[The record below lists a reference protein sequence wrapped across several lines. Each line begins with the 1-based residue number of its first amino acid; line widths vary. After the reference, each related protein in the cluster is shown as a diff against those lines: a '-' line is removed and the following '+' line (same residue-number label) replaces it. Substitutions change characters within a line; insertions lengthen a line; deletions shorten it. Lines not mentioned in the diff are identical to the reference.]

1 MAKIML
7 VEDDKSLRE
16 IYSIRLVAEGYNI
29 VSAGD
34 GEEALGLAV
43 QEKPDLIIS
52 DVMMPKISGFDMLD
66 ILRSTPET
74 KDIKVI
80 MMTALSSDEQRQR
93 SEALGA
99 AKHLVKSQCGIED
112 VINAV
117 HEVLGDAPNTAA
129 QANIATL
136 NATATTAGKAAAEIT
151 PLNQPIPDMTNIKTE
166 ATTVVAPQDSSIPAP
181 DSTRAMTSDQ
191 EMQPSVAS
199 APSEAPAPAMEPTPN
214 SAAPVAPSTPAQ
226 SVAPEAPA
234 QPVAPEAPATPTA
247 PATPAQPAT
256 PSAPTAPAQP
266 APATPEAP
274 ATPTAPVQNPAG
286 ENPVNFNQ
294 ASVAKPVA
302 VSATQSAP
310 VQPVAGANIPVQGTA
325 LTPQQV
331 LTMMGNG
338 MGSMPQARPVVVI
351 PQAPAASGT
360 PAIPVASAPQAIPQ
374 VPKAGGTLP
383 MPGAVPRVTTP
394 QAVMPQ
400 GVAPQTA
407 IPAMTPQQLALLRAQ
422 QQAQMQAQMQAA
434 QTAQMSQA
442 TQAPRPAQPRTTGGE
457 RVLQPIHDPTQDQ
470 MRAAMAKRFAD
481 LLGEEGPAKPGTVTT
496 KSASDTATKHDAT
509 INVPTTAQIN
519 ELIPSAPQN
528 AQAAPAQ
535 PLVAQPTQTQAAS
548 QAQPSA
554 TQVTTQAN
562 PAPTQPSVPTQP
574 VNQPTTPAQTTT
586 PIQTALELA
595 AQGQAQMQAKI
606 QIDPNAKISDMAS
619 IPAPDEGIIEPIR
632 PAFVNELEEQLA
644 KDLSENSDQDSMS
657 ARMME
662 ELADDETTKTA
673 LELASKMPKPE
684 DDEIDESQVEMPE
697 SVAKAEFSSPNISSP
712 NVSN

>member
-199 APSEAPAPAMEPTPN
+199 APSEAPAPAMEPTPI

-226 SVAPEAPA
+226 PVTPEAPA
-234 QPVAPEAPATPTA
+234 QPVAPEAPAAPVA
-247 PATPAQPAT
+247 PATPAQPTT
-256 PSAPTAPAQP
+256 PSAPTAPTQP
-266 APATPEAP
+266 APVAPEAP
-274 ATPTAPVQNPAG
+274 AAPTAPVQNPAG

-310 VQPVAGANIPVQGTA
+310 VQPVAGANIPVQGAA

-351 PQAPAASGT
+351 PQAPAASET
-360 PAIPVASAPQAIPQ
+360 PAVPIASAPQTIPQ

-383 MPGAVPRVTTP
+383 MPGAVPRAVTP
-394 QAVMPQ
+394 QAVTPQ

-407 IPAMTPQQLALLRAQ
+407 MPAMTPQQLALLRAQ
-422 QQAQMQAQMQAA
+422 QQAQMQTQMQ
-434 QTAQMSQA
+434 TARTTQMSQA
-442 TQAPRPAQPRTTGGE
+442 AQAPRPAQPRTTGGE

-481 LLGEEGPAKPGTVTT
+481 LLGEEDPAKPGAVTT
-496 KSASDTATKHDAT
+496 KSASDAATKHDTT
-509 INVPTTAQIN
+509 IDVPTTAQIN
-519 ELIPSAPQN
+519 ELIPPVPQN

-535 PLVAQPTQTQAAS
+535 P
-548 QAQPSA
+548 
-554 TQVTTQAN
+554 
-562 PAPTQPSVPTQP
+562 SVPTQP
-574 VNQPTTPAQTTT
+574 AEQPAMLAQTTA
-586 PIQTALELA
+586 PIQTAQELA
-595 AQGQAQMQAKI
+595 AQGRAQMQAKI

-657 ARMME
+657 ARMMK

>member
-117 HEVLGDAPNTAA
+117 HEVLGDAPNAAA

-199 APSEAPAPAMEPTPN
+199 APSEAPAPAMEPTPI

-226 SVAPEAPA
+226 PVAPEAPA
-234 QPVAPEAPATPTA
+234 QPVAPEAPSAPVA
-247 PATPAQPAT
+247 PATPAQPTT

-266 APATPEAP
+266 APVAPEAP
-274 ATPTAPVQNPAG
+274 AAPTAPVQSPAG

-302 VSATQSAP
+302 VSATQPAP
-310 VQPVAGANIPVQGTA
+310 VQPAAGANIPAQSAA

-351 PQAPAASGT
+351 PQAPAASET
-360 PAIPVASAPQAIPQ
+360 PAVPVASAPQTIPQ

-383 MPGAVPRVTTP
+383 MPGAVPRAVTP
-394 QAVMPQ
+394 QAVTPQ
-400 GVAPQTA
+400 GAVPQTA

-422 QQAQMQAQMQAA
+422 QQAQMQTQMQ
-434 QTAQMSQA
+434 TARTTQMSQA
-442 TQAPRPAQPRTTGGE
+442 AQAPRPAQPRTTGGE

-481 LLGEEGPAKPGTVTT
+481 LLGEEDPAKPGAVTT
-496 KSASDTATKHDAT
+496 KSASDAATKHDTT
-509 INVPTTAQIN
+509 IDVPTTAQIN
-519 ELIPSAPQN
+519 ELIPPVPQN

-535 PLVAQPTQTQAAS
+535 P
-548 QAQPSA
+548 
-554 TQVTTQAN
+554 
-562 PAPTQPSVPTQP
+562 SVPTQP
-574 VNQPTTPAQTTT
+574 AEQPAMLAQTTT
-586 PIQTALELA
+586 PIQTAQELA

-657 ARMME
+657 ARMMK

-712 NVSN
+712 NVNN

>member
-199 APSEAPAPAMEPTPN
+199 APSEAPAPAMEPTPI

-226 SVAPEAPA
+226 PVAPEAPA
-234 QPVAPEAPATPTA
+234 QPVAPEAPAA
-247 PATPAQPAT
+247 PVAPVTPAQPAT

-266 APATPEAP
+266 APVTPEAP
-274 ATPTAPVQNPAG
+274 AAPTAPVQNPAG

-310 VQPVAGANIPVQGTA
+310 VQPAAGANTPVQGAA

-351 PQAPAASGT
+351 PQAPSASET
-360 PAIPVASAPQAIPQ
+360 PAVPVASAPQTIPQ

-383 MPGAVPRVTTP
+383 MPGAVPRAVTP
-394 QAVMPQ
+394 QVVTPQ

-434 QTAQMSQA
+434 QTTQMSQA
-442 TQAPRPAQPRTTGGE
+442 AQAPRPAQPRTAGGE

-481 LLGEEGPAKPGTVTT
+481 LLGEEDPAEPGTVTT
-496 KSASDTATKHDAT
+496 KSASDAATKHDTT

-519 ELIPSAPQN
+519 ELIPSVPQN
-528 AQAAPAQ
+528 AQA
-535 PLVAQPTQTQAAS
+535 
-548 QAQPSA
+548 
-554 TQVTTQAN
+554 
-562 PAPTQPSVPTQP
+562 APTQPSVPTQP
-574 VNQPTTPAQTTT
+574 AEQPAMLARTTT
-586 PIQTALELA
+586 PIQTAQELA
-595 AQGQAQMQAKI
+595 AQGRAQMQAKI

-657 ARMME
+657 ARMMK

-684 DDEIDESQVEMPE
+684 DGEIDKSQVEMPE

>member
-199 APSEAPAPAMEPTPN
+199 APSEAPAPAMEPTPI

-226 SVAPEAPA
+226 PVAPEAPA
-234 QPVAPEAPATPTA
+234 QPVAPEAPAASVA
-247 PATPAQPAT
+247 PATPVQPAI

-266 APATPEAP
+266 APVAPEAP
-274 ATPTAPVQNPAG
+274 AAPTAPVQNPAG

-351 PQAPAASGT
+351 PQAPAASET
-360 PAIPVASAPQAIPQ
+360 PAVPVASAPQTISQ

-383 MPGAVPRVTTP
+383 MPGAVPRAVTP
-394 QAVMPQ
+394 QAVTPQ
-400 GVAPQTA
+400 GVAPQAA

-434 QTAQMSQA
+434 QTTQMPQA
-442 TQAPRPAQPRTTGGE
+442 TQAPRPAQPRTAGGE

-481 LLGEEGPAKPGTVTT
+481 LLGEEDPAKPGAVTT
-496 KSASDTATKHDAT
+496 KSASDAATKHDTT
-509 INVPTTAQIN
+509 IDVPTTAQIN
-519 ELIPSAPQN
+519 ELIPPVPQN
-528 AQAAPAQ
+528 
-535 PLVAQPTQTQAAS
+535 TQA
-548 QAQPSA
+548 
-554 TQVTTQAN
+554 
-562 PAPTQPSVPTQP
+562 APTQPSVPTQP
-574 VNQPTTPAQTTT
+574 TEQPAMLAQTTA
-586 PIQTALELA
+586 PIQTAQELA
-595 AQGQAQMQAKI
+595 AQGRAQMQAKI

-644 KDLSENSDQDSMS
+644 KDLSENGDQDSMS
-657 ARMME
+657 ARMMK

>member
-199 APSEAPAPAMEPTPN
+199 APSEAPAPAMEPTPI

-226 SVAPEAPA
+226 PVTPEAPA
-234 QPVAPEAPATPTA
+234 QPVAPEAPAAPVA

-266 APATPEAP
+266 APVAPEAP
-274 ATPTAPVQNPAG
+274 AAPTAPVQNPAG

-302 VSATQSAP
+302 VPATQSAP
-310 VQPVAGANIPVQGTA
+310 VQPVAGANTPVQGAA

-351 PQAPAASGT
+351 PQAPAAPGT
-360 PAIPVASAPQAIPQ
+360 PAVPVASAPQTIPQ

-383 MPGAVPRVTTP
+383 MPGAVPRAVTP
-394 QAVMPQ
+394 QAVTPQ

-407 IPAMTPQQLALLRAQ
+407 MPAMTPQQLALLRAQ
-422 QQAQMQAQMQAA
+422 QQAQMQAQMRAA
-434 QTAQMSQA
+434 QTTQMPQA
-442 TQAPRPAQPRTTGGE
+442 TQAPRPAQPRTAGGE

-481 LLGEEGPAKPGTVTT
+481 LLDEEAPAKPGTVTT
-496 KSASDTATKHDAT
+496 KSASDAATKHDAT

-519 ELIPSAPQN
+519 ELIPPVPQN
-528 AQAAPAQ
+528 
-535 PLVAQPTQTQAAS
+535 TQA
-548 QAQPSA
+548 
-554 TQVTTQAN
+554 
-562 PAPTQPSVPTQP
+562 APTQPSVPTQP
-574 VNQPTTPAQTTT
+574 AEQPAMLAQTTA
-586 PIQTALELA
+586 PIQTAQELA
-595 AQGQAQMQAKI
+595 AQGRAQMQAKI

-657 ARMME
+657 ARMMK

>member
-199 APSEAPAPAMEPTPN
+199 APSEAPAPAMEPTPI

-226 SVAPEAPA
+226 PVAPEAPA
-234 QPVAPEAPATPTA
+234 QPVAPEAPAVPVA

-266 APATPEAP
+266 APVAPEAP
-274 ATPTAPVQNPAG
+274 AAPTAPVQNPAG

-310 VQPVAGANIPVQGTA
+310 VQPAAGANTPVQGAA

-351 PQAPAASGT
+351 PQAPAASET
-360 PAIPVASAPQAIPQ
+360 PAVPVASAPQTIPQ

-383 MPGAVPRVTTP
+383 MPGAVPRVVTP
-394 QAVMPQ
+394 QAVTPQ
-400 GVAPQTA
+400 GVAPQAA

-422 QQAQMQAQMQAA
+422 QQAQMQAQMQTA
-434 QTAQMSQA
+434 QTTQMSQA
-442 TQAPRPAQPRTTGGE
+442 TQAPRPAQPRTAGGE

-481 LLGEEGPAKPGTVTT
+481 LLGEEDPAKPGTVTT
-496 KSASDTATKHDAT
+496 KSASDAATKHDAT

-519 ELIPSAPQN
+519 ELVPPVPQN
-528 AQAAPAQ
+528 AQAAP
-535 PLVAQPTQTQAAS
+535 T
-548 QAQPSA
+548 QPSI
-554 TQVTTQAN
+554 
-562 PAPTQPSVPTQP
+562 PTQPAGQP
-574 VNQPTTPAQTTT
+574 AMLAQTTT
-586 PIQTALELA
+586 PIQTAQELA
-595 AQGQAQMQAKI
+595 AQGRAQMQAKI

-657 ARMME
+657 ARMMK

>member
-199 APSEAPAPAMEPTPN
+199 APSEAPAPAMEPTPI

-226 SVAPEAPA
+226 PVAPEAPA
-234 QPVAPEAPATPTA
+234 QPVAPEAPAAPVA
-247 PATPAQPAT
+247 PAMPAQPAT
-256 PSAPTAPAQP
+256 PSAPTTPAQP
-266 APATPEAP
+266 APVAPEAP
-274 ATPTAPVQNPAG
+274 AAPTAPVQNPAG

-310 VQPVAGANIPVQGTA
+310 VQPVAGANTPVQGAA

-351 PQAPAASGT
+351 QQAPAASET
-360 PAIPVASAPQAIPQ
+360 PAAPVASAPQTIPQ

-383 MPGAVPRVTTP
+383 MPGAVPRAVTP
-394 QAVMPQ
+394 QAVTPQ
-400 GVAPQTA
+400 GVVPQTA

-434 QTAQMSQA
+434 QTTQMSQA
-442 TQAPRPAQPRTTGGE
+442 AQAPRPAQPRTAGGE

-481 LLGEEGPAKPGTVTT
+481 LLGEEDPAKPGAVTT
-496 KSASDTATKHDAT
+496 KSASDAATKHDTT
-509 INVPTTAQIN
+509 IDVPTTAQIN
-519 ELIPSAPQN
+519 ELIPPVPQN
-528 AQAAPAQ
+528 
-535 PLVAQPTQTQAAS
+535 TQA
-548 QAQPSA
+548 
-554 TQVTTQAN
+554 
-562 PAPTQPSVPTQP
+562 APTQPSVPTQP
-574 VNQPTTPAQTTT
+574 AEQPAMLAQTTT
-586 PIQTALELA
+586 PIQTAQELA
-595 AQGQAQMQAKI
+595 AQGRAQMQAKI

-657 ARMME
+657 ARMMK

>member
-166 ATTVVAPQDSSIPAP
+166 ATTVVAPQDSSIPVP
-181 DSTRAMTSDQ
+181 DSTRVMTSDQ
-191 EMQPSVAS
+191 EMQPSIAS
-199 APSEAPAPAMEPTPN
+199 APSEAPAPAMEPTPI

-226 SVAPEAPA
+226 PVTPEAPA
-234 QPVAPEAPATPTA
+234 QPVAPEAPAAPVA
-247 PATPAQPAT
+247 PATPAQPTT

-266 APATPEAP
+266 APVAPEAP
-274 ATPTAPVQNPAG
+274 AAPTAPVQNPAG

-310 VQPVAGANIPVQGTA
+310 VQPVAGANTPVQGAA

-351 PQAPAASGT
+351 PQAPAASET
-360 PAIPVASAPQAIPQ
+360 PAVPVASALQAIPQ

-383 MPGAVPRVTTP
+383 MPRAVPRVTTP

-400 GVAPQTA
+400 GVVPQTA

-422 QQAQMQAQMQAA
+422 QQAQMQAQMQTA
-434 QTAQMSQA
+434 QTTQMSQA
-442 TQAPRPAQPRTTGGE
+442 TQAPRPAQPRTAGGE

-481 LLGEEGPAKPGTVTT
+481 LLGEEDPAKPGTVTT

-519 ELIPSAPQN
+519 ELIPSVPQN
-528 AQAAPAQ
+528 AQA
-535 PLVAQPTQTQAAS
+535 
-548 QAQPSA
+548 
-554 TQVTTQAN
+554 
-562 PAPTQPSVPTQP
+562 APTQPSVPTQP
-574 VNQPTTPAQTTT
+574 AEQPAMLAQTKA
-586 PIQTALELA
+586 PIQTAQELA

-673 LELASKMPKPE
+673 LELASKTPKPE

>member
-199 APSEAPAPAMEPTPN
+199 APSEAPAPAMEPTPI

-226 SVAPEAPA
+226 PVTPEAPA
-234 QPVAPEAPATPTA
+234 QPVAPEAPAAPIA

-266 APATPEAP
+266 APVAPEAP
-274 ATPTAPVQNPAG
+274 AAPTAPVQNPAG

-310 VQPVAGANIPVQGTA
+310 VQPVAGANTPVQGAA

-351 PQAPAASGT
+351 PQAPAASET
-360 PAIPVASAPQAIPQ
+360 PAVPVASAPQTIPQ

-383 MPGAVPRVTTP
+383 MPGAVPRAVTP
-394 QAVMPQ
+394 QAVTPQ

-422 QQAQMQAQMQAA
+422 QQARMQAQMQAA
-434 QTAQMSQA
+434 QTTQMSQV
-442 TQAPRPAQPRTTGGE
+442 TQAPRPAQPRTAGGE

-481 LLGEEGPAKPGTVTT
+481 LLGEEDPAKPGAVTT
-496 KSASDTATKHDAT
+496 KSASDAATKHDTT
-509 INVPTTAQIN
+509 IDVPTTAQIN
-519 ELIPSAPQN
+519 ELIPPVPQN
-528 AQAAPAQ
+528 
-535 PLVAQPTQTQAAS
+535 TQA
-548 QAQPSA
+548 
-554 TQVTTQAN
+554 
-562 PAPTQPSVPTQP
+562 APTQPSVPTQP
-574 VNQPTTPAQTTT
+574 AEQPAMLAQTTT
-586 PIQTALELA
+586 PIHTPQELA
-595 AQGQAQMQAKI
+595 AQGRAQMQAKI

-657 ARMME
+657 ARMMK

-684 DDEIDESQVEMPE
+684 DDEIDESQVKMPE

>member
-199 APSEAPAPAMEPTPN
+199 APSEAPAPAMEPTPI

-226 SVAPEAPA
+226 PVAPEAPA
-234 QPVAPEAPATPTA
+234 QPVAPEAPAAPVA

-256 PSAPTAPAQP
+256 PSTPTAPAQP
-266 APATPEAP
+266 APVAPEAP
-274 ATPTAPVQNPAG
+274 AAPTAPVQNPAG

-310 VQPVAGANIPVQGTA
+310 VQPAAGANTPVQGAA

-351 PQAPAASGT
+351 PQAPAASET
-360 PAIPVASAPQAIPQ
+360 PAVPVASAPQTIPQ

-383 MPGAVPRVTTP
+383 MPGAVPRAVTP
-394 QAVMPQ
+394 QAVTPQ
-400 GVAPQTA
+400 GAVPQTA

-422 QQAQMQAQMQAA
+422 QQAQMQTQMQ
-434 QTAQMSQA
+434 TARTTQMSQA
-442 TQAPRPAQPRTTGGE
+442 AQAPRPAQPRTTGGE

-481 LLGEEGPAKPGTVTT
+481 LLGEEDPAKPGAVTT
-496 KSASDTATKHDAT
+496 KSASDAATKHDTT
-509 INVPTTAQIN
+509 IDVPTTAQIN
-519 ELIPSAPQN
+519 ELIPPVPQN

-535 PLVAQPTQTQAAS
+535 PS
-548 QAQPSA
+548 
-554 TQVTTQAN
+554 
-562 PAPTQPSVPTQP
+562 APTQPAEQP
-574 VNQPTTPAQTTT
+574 AMLARATT
-586 PIQTALELA
+586 PIQTAQELA

-657 ARMME
+657 ARMMK

>member
-199 APSEAPAPAMEPTPN
+199 APSEAPAPAMEPTPI

-226 SVAPEAPA
+226 PVAPEAPA
-234 QPVAPEAPATPTA
+234 QPVAPEAPAAPVA
-247 PATPAQPAT
+247 PATPAQPTT

-266 APATPEAP
+266 APVAPEAP
-274 ATPTAPVQNPAG
+274 AAPTAPVQNPAG

-310 VQPVAGANIPVQGTA
+310 VQPAAGANTPVQGAA

-351 PQAPAASGT
+351 PQAPAASET
-360 PAIPVASAPQAIPQ
+360 PAVPVASAPQTIPQ

-383 MPGAVPRVTTP
+383 MPGAVPRAVTP
-394 QAVMPQ
+394 QAVTPQ
-400 GVAPQTA
+400 GAVPQTA

-422 QQAQMQAQMQAA
+422 QQAQMQTQMQ
-434 QTAQMSQA
+434 TARTTQMSQA
-442 TQAPRPAQPRTTGGE
+442 AQAPRPAQPRTTGGE

-481 LLGEEGPAKPGTVTT
+481 LLGEEDPAKPGAVTT
-496 KSASDTATKHDAT
+496 KSASDAATKHDAT

-535 PLVAQPTQTQAAS
+535 PS
-548 QAQPSA
+548 
-554 TQVTTQAN
+554 
-562 PAPTQPSVPTQP
+562 APTQPAEQP
-574 VNQPTTPAQTTT
+574 AMLARATT
-586 PIQTALELA
+586 PIQTAQELA

-657 ARMME
+657 ARMMK

-712 NVSN
+712 NVNN

>member
-191 EMQPSVAS
+191 EMQPSIAS
-199 APSEAPAPAMEPTPN
+199 APSEAPAPAMEPTPI

-226 SVAPEAPA
+226 PVAPEAPA
-234 QPVAPEAPATPTA
+234 QPVAPEAPTTPVA
-247 PATPAQPAT
+247 PTTPAQPAT
-256 PSAPTAPAQP
+256 SSAPTAPAQP
-266 APATPEAP
+266 VPVTPEAP

-310 VQPVAGANIPVQGTA
+310 VQPVAGANIPAQGAA

-331 LTMMGNG
+331 LTMMRNG
-338 MGSMPQARPVVVI
+338 MGSMPQARPAVVI
-351 PQAPAASGT
+351 PQALAASGT
-360 PAIPVASAPQAIPQ
+360 PAIPVASAPQTIPQ

-383 MPGAVPRVTTP
+383 MPGAVPRVATP

-400 GVAPQTA
+400 GVAPQAA

-434 QTAQMSQA
+434 QTAQMPLA
-442 TQAPRPAQPRTTGGE
+442 TQVPRPAQPRTTGGE

-528 AQAAPAQ
+528 AQAAPA
-535 PLVAQPTQTQAAS
+535 
-548 QAQPSA
+548 
-554 TQVTTQAN
+554 
-562 PAPTQPSVPTQP
+562 PTQPSVPTQP

-586 PIQTALELA
+586 PIQTAQELA

-684 DDEIDESQVEMPE
+684 DDGIDESQVEMPE

>member
-199 APSEAPAPAMEPTPN
+199 APSEAPAAAMEPAPI
-214 SAAPVAPSTPAQ
+214 SLAPVAPST
-226 SVAPEAPA
+226 PA
-234 QPVAPEAPATPTA
+234 QPVAPEAPAQPIAPEA
-247 PATPAQPAT
+247 PATPVAPSTPAQPAT

-266 APATPEAP
+266 VPVAPEAP
-274 ATPTAPVQNPAG
+274 AAPTAPVQNPAG

-310 VQPVAGANIPVQGTA
+310 VQPVAGANTPVQGAA

-351 PQAPAASGT
+351 PQAPAAPGT
-360 PAIPVASAPQAIPQ
+360 PAVPVASAPQTIPQ

-383 MPGAVPRVTTP
+383 MPGAVPRAVTP
-394 QAVMPQ
+394 QAVTPQ

-422 QQAQMQAQMQAA
+422 QQAQMQAQMQAT
-434 QTAQMSQA
+434 QTTQMSQT
-442 TQAPRPAQPRTTGGE
+442 TQAPRPAQPRTAGGE

-481 LLGEEGPAKPGTVTT
+481 LLGEEDPAKPGTVTT
-496 KSASDTATKHDAT
+496 KSASDAATKHDAT

-519 ELIPSAPQN
+519 ELIPPVPQN
-528 AQAAPAQ
+528 
-535 PLVAQPTQTQAAS
+535 TQA
-548 QAQPSA
+548 
-554 TQVTTQAN
+554 
-562 PAPTQPSVPTQP
+562 APTQPSVPTQP
-574 VNQPTTPAQTTT
+574 AEQPAMLAQTTT
-586 PIQTALELA
+586 PIQTAQELA

-657 ARMME
+657 ARMMK

-684 DDEIDESQVEMPE
+684 DDKIDESQVEMPE

>member
-199 APSEAPAPAMEPTPN
+199 APSEAPAPAMEPTPI

-226 SVAPEAPA
+226 PVAPEAPA
-234 QPVAPEAPATPTA
+234 QPVAPEAPAAPVA
-247 PATPAQPAT
+247 PATPAQPTT

-266 APATPEAP
+266 APVAPEAP
-274 ATPTAPVQNPAG
+274 AAPTAPVQSPAG

-302 VSATQSAP
+302 VSATQPAP
-310 VQPVAGANIPVQGTA
+310 VQPAAGANIPAQSAA

-351 PQAPAASGT
+351 PQAPAASET
-360 PAIPVASAPQAIPQ
+360 PAVPVASAPQTIPQ

-383 MPGAVPRVTTP
+383 MPGAVPRAVTP
-394 QAVMPQ
+394 QAVTPQ
-400 GVAPQTA
+400 GAVPQTA

-422 QQAQMQAQMQAA
+422 QQAQMQTQMQ
-434 QTAQMSQA
+434 TARTTQMSQA
-442 TQAPRPAQPRTTGGE
+442 AQAPRPAQPRTTGGE

-481 LLGEEGPAKPGTVTT
+481 LLGEEDPAKPGAVTT
-496 KSASDTATKHDAT
+496 KSASDAATKHDAT

-535 PLVAQPTQTQAAS
+535 PS
-548 QAQPSA
+548 
-554 TQVTTQAN
+554 
-562 PAPTQPSVPTQP
+562 APTQPAEQP
-574 VNQPTTPAQTTT
+574 AMLARATT
-586 PIQTALELA
+586 PIQTAQELA

-657 ARMME
+657 ARMMK

-712 NVSN
+712 NVNN

>member
-191 EMQPSVAS
+191 EIQPSVAS
-199 APSEAPAPAMEPTPN
+199 APSEAPAPAMEPTPI

-226 SVAPEAPA
+226 PVIPEAPA
-234 QPVAPEAPATPTA
+234 QPVAPEAPAAPVA

-266 APATPEAP
+266 APVAPEAP
-274 ATPTAPVQNPAG
+274 AAPTAPVQNPAG

-310 VQPVAGANIPVQGTA
+310 VQPVAGANTPVQGAA

-351 PQAPAASGT
+351 PQAPAAPGT
-360 PAIPVASAPQAIPQ
+360 PAVPVASAPQTIPQ

-383 MPGAVPRVTTP
+383 MPGAVPRAVTP
-394 QAVMPQ
+394 QAVTPQ

-422 QQAQMQAQMQAA
+422 QQAQMQAQMQTA
-434 QTAQMSQA
+434 QTTQMSQA
-442 TQAPRPAQPRTTGGE
+442 TQAPRPAQPHTAGGE

-481 LLGEEGPAKPGTVTT
+481 LLGEEDPAKPGAVTT
-496 KSASDTATKHDAT
+496 KSASDAATKHDTT
-509 INVPTTAQIN
+509 IDVPTTAQIN
-519 ELIPSAPQN
+519 ELIPPVPQN
-528 AQAAPAQ
+528 
-535 PLVAQPTQTQAAS
+535 TQA
-548 QAQPSA
+548 
-554 TQVTTQAN
+554 
-562 PAPTQPSVPTQP
+562 APTQPSVPTQP
-574 VNQPTTPAQTTT
+574 AEQPAMLAQTTT
-586 PIQTALELA
+586 PIQTAQELA
-595 AQGQAQMQAKI
+595 AQGRAQMQAKI

-644 KDLSENSDQDSMS
+644 KDLSENSEQDSMS
-657 ARMME
+657 ARMMK

>member
-199 APSEAPAPAMEPTPN
+199 APSEAPAPAMEPTPI

-226 SVAPEAPA
+226 PVAPEAPA
-234 QPVAPEAPATPTA
+234 QPIAPEAPAAPVA

-266 APATPEAP
+266 APVAPEAP
-274 ATPTAPVQNPAG
+274 AAPTAPVQNPAG

-310 VQPVAGANIPVQGTA
+310 VQPVAGANTPVQGAA

-351 PQAPAASGT
+351 PQAPAASET
-360 PAIPVASAPQAIPQ
+360 PAVPVASAPQTISQ

-383 MPGAVPRVTTP
+383 MPGAVPRAVTP
-394 QAVMPQ
+394 QAVTPQ
-400 GVAPQTA
+400 DVVPQTA

-434 QTAQMSQA
+434 QTTQTSQT
-442 TQAPRPAQPRTTGGE
+442 TQAPRPAQPRTAGGE

-481 LLGEEGPAKPGTVTT
+481 LLGEEDPAKPGTVTT
-496 KSASDTATKHDAT
+496 KSASDAATKHDAT

-519 ELIPSAPQN
+519 ELIPPVPQN
-528 AQAAPAQ
+528 
-535 PLVAQPTQTQAAS
+535 TQA
-548 QAQPSA
+548 
-554 TQVTTQAN
+554 
-562 PAPTQPSVPTQP
+562 APTQPSAPTQP
-574 VNQPTTPAQTTT
+574 AEQPAMLAQTTT
-586 PIQTALELA
+586 PIQTAQELA
-595 AQGQAQMQAKI
+595 AQGRAQMQAKI

-657 ARMME
+657 ARMMK

>member
-199 APSEAPAPAMEPTPN
+199 APSEAPAPAMEPTPI

-226 SVAPEAPA
+226 PVAPEAPA
-234 QPVAPEAPATPTA
+234 QPVAPEAPSAPVA
-247 PATPAQPAT
+247 PATPAQPTT

-266 APATPEAP
+266 APVAPEAP
-274 ATPTAPVQNPAG
+274 AAPTAPVQSPAG

-302 VSATQSAP
+302 VSATQPAP
-310 VQPVAGANIPVQGTA
+310 VQPAAGANTPVQGAA

-351 PQAPAASGT
+351 PQAPAASET
-360 PAIPVASAPQAIPQ
+360 PAVPVASAPQTIPQ

-383 MPGAVPRVTTP
+383 MPGAVPRAVTP
-394 QAVMPQ
+394 QAVTPQ
-400 GVAPQTA
+400 GAVPQTA

-422 QQAQMQAQMQAA
+422 QQAQMQTQMQ
-434 QTAQMSQA
+434 TARTTQMSQA
-442 TQAPRPAQPRTTGGE
+442 AQAPRPAQPRTTGGE

-481 LLGEEGPAKPGTVTT
+481 LLGEEDPAKPGAVTT
-496 KSASDTATKHDAT
+496 KSASDAATKHDTT
-509 INVPTTAQIN
+509 IDVPTTAQIN
-519 ELIPSAPQN
+519 ELIPPVPQN

-535 PLVAQPTQTQAAS
+535 P
-548 QAQPSA
+548 
-554 TQVTTQAN
+554 
-562 PAPTQPSVPTQP
+562 SVPTQP
-574 VNQPTTPAQTTT
+574 AEQPAMLAQTTT
-586 PIQTALELA
+586 PIQTAQELA

-657 ARMME
+657 ARMMK

-712 NVSN
+712 NVNN

>member
-199 APSEAPAPAMEPTPN
+199 APSEAPAPAMEPTPI

-226 SVAPEAPA
+226 PVTPEAPA
-234 QPVAPEAPATPTA
+234 QPVAPEAPAAPVA
-247 PATPAQPAT
+247 PAMPAQPAT

-266 APATPEAP
+266 APVAPEAP
-274 ATPTAPVQNPAG
+274 AAPTAPVQNPAG

-310 VQPVAGANIPVQGTA
+310 VQPVAGANTPVQGAA

-351 PQAPAASGT
+351 PQAPAASET
-360 PAIPVASAPQAIPQ
+360 PAVPVASAPQTIPQ

-383 MPGAVPRVTTP
+383 MPGAVPRAVTP
-394 QAVMPQ
+394 QAVTPQ

-434 QTAQMSQA
+434 QTTQTSQT
-442 TQAPRPAQPRTTGGE
+442 TQAPRPAQPRTAGGE

-481 LLGEEGPAKPGTVTT
+481 LLGEEDPAKPGAVTT
-496 KSASDTATKHDAT
+496 KSASDAATKHDTT
-509 INVPTTAQIN
+509 IDVPTTAQIN
-519 ELIPSAPQN
+519 ELIPPVPQN

-535 PLVAQPTQTQAAS
+535 P
-548 QAQPSA
+548 
-554 TQVTTQAN
+554 
-562 PAPTQPSVPTQP
+562 SVPTQP
-574 VNQPTTPAQTTT
+574 AEQPAILAQTTA
-586 PIQTALELA
+586 PIQTAQELA
-595 AQGQAQMQAKI
+595 AQGRAQMQAKI

-657 ARMME
+657 ARMMK

-684 DDEIDESQVEMPE
+684 DDKIDESQVEMPE

>member
-34 GEEALGLAV
+34 GEEALSLAV

-166 ATTVVAPQDSSIPAP
+166 TTTVVAPQDSSIPAP

-199 APSEAPAPAMEPTPN
+199 APSEAPAPAMEPTPI

-226 SVAPEAPA
+226 PVAPETPA
-234 QPVAPEAPATPTA
+234 QPVAPEAPAASVA
-247 PATPAQPAT
+247 PATPTQPAT

-266 APATPEAP
+266 APVAPEAP
-274 ATPTAPVQNPAG
+274 AAPTAPVQNPAG

-310 VQPVAGANIPVQGTA
+310 VQPAAGANIPVQGAA

-351 PQAPAASGT
+351 PQAPAASET
-360 PAIPVASAPQAIPQ
+360 PAVPVVSAPQTIPQ
-374 VPKAGGTLP
+374 VPKASGTLP
-383 MPGAVPRVTTP
+383 MPGAVPRAVTP
-394 QAVMPQ
+394 QAVIPQ

-434 QTAQMSQA
+434 QTTQMSQA
-442 TQAPRPAQPRTTGGE
+442 TQAPRPAQPRTAGGE

-481 LLGEEGPAKPGTVTT
+481 LLGEEDPAKPGTVTT
-496 KSASDTATKHDAT
+496 KSTSDAATKHNAT

-535 PLVAQPTQTQAAS
+535 PSATQTQVA
-548 QAQPSA
+548 
-554 TQVTTQAN
+554 TQAN
-562 PAPTQPSVPTQP
+562 PTPTQPSVPTQP
-574 VNQPTTPAQTTT
+574 AEQPAMLAQTTT
-586 PIQTALELA
+586 PIQTAQELA

-606 QIDPNAKISDMAS
+606 RIDPNAKISDMAS

-657 ARMME
+657 ARMMK

-712 NVSN
+712 NVNN

>member
-199 APSEAPAPAMEPTPN
+199 APSEAPAPAMEPTPI

-226 SVAPEAPA
+226 PVAPEAPA
-234 QPVAPEAPATPTA
+234 QPVAPEAPSAPVA
-247 PATPAQPAT
+247 PATPAQPTT

-266 APATPEAP
+266 APVAPEAP
-274 ATPTAPVQNPAG
+274 AVPTAPVQNPAG

-302 VSATQSAP
+302 VSATQPAP
-310 VQPVAGANIPVQGTA
+310 VQPAAGANIPAQSAA

-351 PQAPAASGT
+351 PQAPAASET
-360 PAIPVASAPQAIPQ
+360 PAVPVASAPQTIPQ

-383 MPGAVPRVTTP
+383 MPGAVPRAVTP
-394 QAVMPQ
+394 QAVTPQ
-400 GVAPQTA
+400 GAVPQTA

-422 QQAQMQAQMQAA
+422 QQAQMQTQMQ
-434 QTAQMSQA
+434 TARTTQMSQA
-442 TQAPRPAQPRTTGGE
+442 AQAPRPAQPRTTGGE

-481 LLGEEGPAKPGTVTT
+481 LLGEEDPAKPGAVTT
-496 KSASDTATKHDAT
+496 KSASDAATKHDAT

-519 ELIPSAPQN
+519 ELIPPVPQN

-535 PLVAQPTQTQAAS
+535 PS
-548 QAQPSA
+548 
-554 TQVTTQAN
+554 
-562 PAPTQPSVPTQP
+562 APTQPAEQP
-574 VNQPTTPAQTTT
+574 AMLARATT
-586 PIQTALELA
+586 PIQTAQELA

-657 ARMME
+657 ARMMK

-712 NVSN
+712 NVNN

>member
-199 APSEAPAPAMEPTPN
+199 APSEAPAPAMEPTPI

-226 SVAPEAPA
+226 PVAPEAPA
-234 QPVAPEAPATPTA
+234 QPVAPEAPSAPVA
-247 PATPAQPAT
+247 PATPAQPTT

-266 APATPEAP
+266 APVTPEAP
-274 ATPTAPVQNPAG
+274 AAPTAPVQSPAG

-302 VSATQSAP
+302 VSATQPAP
-310 VQPVAGANIPVQGTA
+310 VQPAAGANTPVQGAA

-351 PQAPAASGT
+351 PQAPAASET
-360 PAIPVASAPQAIPQ
+360 PAVPVASAPQTIPQ

-383 MPGAVPRVTTP
+383 MPGAVPRAVTP
-394 QAVMPQ
+394 QAVTPQ
-400 GVAPQTA
+400 GAVPQTA

-422 QQAQMQAQMQAA
+422 QQAQMQTQMQ
-434 QTAQMSQA
+434 TARTTQMSQA
-442 TQAPRPAQPRTTGGE
+442 AQAPRPAQPRTTGGE

-481 LLGEEGPAKPGTVTT
+481 LLGEEDPAKPGAVTT
-496 KSASDTATKHDAT
+496 KSASDAATKHDAT

-519 ELIPSAPQN
+519 ELIPPVPQN

-535 PLVAQPTQTQAAS
+535 P
-548 QAQPSA
+548 
-554 TQVTTQAN
+554 
-562 PAPTQPSVPTQP
+562 SVPTQP
-574 VNQPTTPAQTTT
+574 AEQPAMLAQTTT
-586 PIQTALELA
+586 PIQTAQELA

-657 ARMME
+657 ARMMK

-712 NVSN
+712 NVNN

>member
-199 APSEAPAPAMEPTPN
+199 APSEAPAPAMEPTPI

-226 SVAPEAPA
+226 PVAPEAPA
-234 QPVAPEAPATPTA
+234 QPVAPEAPAAPVA

-256 PSAPTAPAQP
+256 PSTPTAPAQP
-266 APATPEAP
+266 APVAPEAP
-274 ATPTAPVQNPAG
+274 AAPTAPVQNPAG

-310 VQPVAGANIPVQGTA
+310 VQPAAGANTPVQGAA

-351 PQAPAASGT
+351 PQAPAASET
-360 PAIPVASAPQAIPQ
+360 PAVPVASAPQTIPQ

-383 MPGAVPRVTTP
+383 MPGAVPRAVTP
-394 QAVMPQ
+394 QAVTPQ
-400 GVAPQTA
+400 GAVPQTA

-422 QQAQMQAQMQAA
+422 QQAQMQTQMQ
-434 QTAQMSQA
+434 TARTTQMSQA
-442 TQAPRPAQPRTTGGE
+442 AQAPRPAQPRTTGGE

-481 LLGEEGPAKPGTVTT
+481 LLGEEDPAKPGAVTT
-496 KSASDTATKHDAT
+496 KSASDAATKHDAT

-535 PLVAQPTQTQAAS
+535 PS
-548 QAQPSA
+548 
-554 TQVTTQAN
+554 
-562 PAPTQPSVPTQP
+562 APTQPAEQP
-574 VNQPTTPAQTTT
+574 AMLARATT
-586 PIQTALELA
+586 PIQTAQELA

-657 ARMME
+657 ARMMK

>member
-199 APSEAPAPAMEPTPN
+199 APSEAPAPAMEPTPI

-226 SVAPEAPA
+226 PVAPEAPA
-234 QPVAPEAPATPTA
+234 QPVAPEAPAVPVA

-266 APATPEAP
+266 APVAPEAP
-274 ATPTAPVQNPAG
+274 AAPTAPVQNPAG

-310 VQPVAGANIPVQGTA
+310 VQPVAGANTPVQGAA

-351 PQAPAASGT
+351 PQAPAASET
-360 PAIPVASAPQAIPQ
+360 PAVPVASAPQTIPQ

-383 MPGAVPRVTTP
+383 MPGAVPRAVTP
-394 QAVMPQ
+394 QAVTPQ
-400 GVAPQTA
+400 GVVPQTA

-434 QTAQMSQA
+434 QTTQMSQA
-442 TQAPRPAQPRTTGGE
+442 TQAPRPAQPRTAGGE

-481 LLGEEGPAKPGTVTT
+481 LLGEEDPAKPGTVTT
-496 KSASDTATKHDAT
+496 KSASDAATKHDAT

-519 ELIPSAPQN
+519 ELIPPVPQN
-528 AQAAPAQ
+528 
-535 PLVAQPTQTQAAS
+535 TQA
-548 QAQPSA
+548 
-554 TQVTTQAN
+554 
-562 PAPTQPSVPTQP
+562 APTQPSIPTQP
-574 VNQPTTPAQTTT
+574 AGQPAMLARTTT
-586 PIQTALELA
+586 PIQTAQELA

-657 ARMME
+657 ARMMK

>member
-199 APSEAPAPAMEPTPN
+199 APSEAPAPAMEPTPI

-226 SVAPEAPA
+226 PVTPEAPA
-234 QPVAPEAPATPTA
+234 QPVAPEASAAPVA
-247 PATPAQPAT
+247 PATPVQPAT

-266 APATPEAP
+266 APVAPEAP
-274 ATPTAPVQNPAG
+274 AAPTAPVQNPAG

-310 VQPVAGANIPVQGTA
+310 VQPVAGANIPVQGAA

-351 PQAPAASGT
+351 PQAPAASET
-360 PAIPVASAPQAIPQ
+360 SAVPVASAPQTIPQ

-383 MPGAVPRVTTP
+383 MPGAVPRAVTP
-394 QAVMPQ
+394 QAVAPQ

-422 QQAQMQAQMQAA
+422 QQAQMQTQMQAA
-434 QTAQMSQA
+434 QTAQISQA
-442 TQAPRPAQPRTTGGE
+442 AQAPRPAQPRTAGGE

-481 LLGEEGPAKPGTVTT
+481 LLGEEDPAEPGAVTT
-496 KSASDTATKHDAT
+496 KSASDAATKHDAT
-509 INVPTTAQIN
+509 IDVPTTAQIN
-519 ELIPSAPQN
+519 ELIPPVPQN
-528 AQAAPAQ
+528 
-535 PLVAQPTQTQAAS
+535 TQA
-548 QAQPSA
+548 
-554 TQVTTQAN
+554 
-562 PAPTQPSVPTQP
+562 APTQPSVPTQP
-574 VNQPTTPAQTTT
+574 AEQPAMLAQTTA
-586 PIQTALELA
+586 PIQTAQELA
-595 AQGQAQMQAKI
+595 AQGRAQMQAKI

-657 ARMME
+657 ARMMK

>member
-199 APSEAPAPAMEPTPN
+199 APSEAPAPAMEPTPI

-226 SVAPEAPA
+226 PVVPEAPA
-234 QPVAPEAPATPTA
+234 QPVAPEAPAA
-247 PATPAQPAT
+247 PVAPVTPAQPAT
-256 PSAPTAPAQP
+256 PSAPTAPTQP
-266 APATPEAP
+266 APVTPEAP
-274 ATPTAPVQNPAG
+274 AAPTAPVQNPAG

-310 VQPVAGANIPVQGTA
+310 VQPAAGANTPVQGAA

-351 PQAPAASGT
+351 PQAPAASET
-360 PAIPVASAPQAIPQ
+360 PAVPVASAPQTIPQ

-383 MPGAVPRVTTP
+383 MPGAVPRAVTP
-394 QAVMPQ
+394 QAVTPQ
-400 GVAPQTA
+400 GAVPQTA

-422 QQAQMQAQMQAA
+422 QQAQMQTQMQ
-434 QTAQMSQA
+434 TARTTQMSQA
-442 TQAPRPAQPRTTGGE
+442 AQAPRPAQPRTTGGE

-481 LLGEEGPAKPGTVTT
+481 LLGEEDPAKPGAVTT
-496 KSASDTATKHDAT
+496 KSASDAATKHDTT
-509 INVPTTAQIN
+509 INVPTAAQIN
-519 ELIPSAPQN
+519 ELIPPVPQN

-535 PLVAQPTQTQAAS
+535 P
-548 QAQPSA
+548 
-554 TQVTTQAN
+554 
-562 PAPTQPSVPTQP
+562 SVPTQP
-574 VNQPTTPAQTTT
+574 AEQPAMLAQTTA
-586 PIQTALELA
+586 PIQTAQELA

-657 ARMME
+657 ARMMK

-684 DDEIDESQVEMPE
+684 DDGIDESQVEMPE

>member
-199 APSEAPAPAMEPTPN
+199 APSEAPAPAMEPTPI

-226 SVAPEAPA
+226 PVTPEAPA
-234 QPVAPEAPATPTA
+234 QPVAPEAPAAPVA
-247 PATPAQPAT
+247 PAMPAQPAT

-266 APATPEAP
+266 APVAPEAP
-274 ATPTAPVQNPAG
+274 AAPTAPVQNPAG

-310 VQPVAGANIPVQGTA
+310 VQPVAGANTPVQGAA

-351 PQAPAASGT
+351 PQAPAASET
-360 PAIPVASAPQAIPQ
+360 PAVPVASAPQTIPQ
-374 VPKAGGTLP
+374 VPKAGETLP
-383 MPGAVPRVTTP
+383 MPGAVPRVVTP
-394 QAVMPQ
+394 QAVTPQ
-400 GVAPQTA
+400 GVVPQTA

-434 QTAQMSQA
+434 QTTQMPQA

-481 LLGEEGPAKPGTVTT
+481 LLGEEDPAKPGTVTT
-496 KSASDTATKHDAT
+496 KSASDAATKHDAT

-519 ELIPSAPQN
+519 ELIPPVPQN
-528 AQAAPAQ
+528 AQVAPA
-535 PLVAQPTQTQAAS
+535 
-548 QAQPSA
+548 
-554 TQVTTQAN
+554 
-562 PAPTQPSVPTQP
+562 QPSVPTQP
-574 VNQPTTPAQTTT
+574 AEQPAMLAQTTA
-586 PIQTALELA
+586 PIQTAQELA

-657 ARMME
+657 ARMMK

>member
-199 APSEAPAPAMEPTPN
+199 APSEAPAPAMEPTPI

-226 SVAPEAPA
+226 PVTPEAPA
-234 QPVAPEAPATPTA
+234 QPVAPEAPAAPVA
-247 PATPAQPAT
+247 PATPVQPAT

-266 APATPEAP
+266 VPVAPEAP
-274 ATPTAPVQNPAG
+274 AAPTAPVQNPAG

-310 VQPVAGANIPVQGTA
+310 VQPAAGANIPAQGAA

-351 PQAPAASGT
+351 PQAPAAPGT
-360 PAIPVASAPQAIPQ
+360 PAVPVASAPQTIPQ

-383 MPGAVPRVTTP
+383 MPGAVPRAVTP
-394 QAVMPQ
+394 QAVTPQ
-400 GVAPQTA
+400 GVVPQTA

-422 QQAQMQAQMQAA
+422 QQAQMQAQMQTA
-434 QTAQMSQA
+434 QTTQMSQA
-442 TQAPRPAQPRTTGGE
+442 TQAPRPAQPRTAGGE

-481 LLGEEGPAKPGTVTT
+481 LLGEEDPAKPGTVTT
-496 KSASDTATKHDAT
+496 KSASDAATKHDAT
-509 INVPTTAQIN
+509 INVPTTAQVN
-519 ELIPSAPQN
+519 ELIPPVPQN
-528 AQAAPAQ
+528 AQA
-535 PLVAQPTQTQAAS
+535 T
-548 QAQPSA
+548 
-554 TQVTTQAN
+554 
-562 PAPTQPSVPTQP
+562 PTQPSVPTQP
-574 VNQPTTPAQTTT
+574 AEQPAMLAQTTT
-586 PIQTALELA
+586 PIQTAQELA

-657 ARMME
+657 ARMMK

>member
-199 APSEAPAPAMEPTPN
+199 APSEAPAPAMEPTPI

-226 SVAPEAPA
+226 PVAPEAPA
-234 QPVAPEAPATPTA
+234 QPVAPEAPAAPVA
-247 PATPAQPAT
+247 PATPAQPTT

-266 APATPEAP
+266 APVTPEAP
-274 ATPTAPVQNPAG
+274 AAPTAPVQSPAG

-302 VSATQSAP
+302 VSATQPAP
-310 VQPVAGANIPVQGTA
+310 VQPAAGANTPVQGAA

-351 PQAPAASGT
+351 PQAPAASET
-360 PAIPVASAPQAIPQ
+360 PAVPVASAPQTIPQ

-383 MPGAVPRVTTP
+383 MPGAVPRAVTP
-394 QAVMPQ
+394 QAVTPQ
-400 GVAPQTA
+400 GAVPQTA

-422 QQAQMQAQMQAA
+422 QQAQMQTQMQ
-434 QTAQMSQA
+434 TARTTQMSQA
-442 TQAPRPAQPRTTGGE
+442 AQAPRPAQPRTTGGE

-481 LLGEEGPAKPGTVTT
+481 LLGEEDPAKPGAVTT
-496 KSASDTATKHDAT
+496 KSASDAATKHDTT
-509 INVPTTAQIN
+509 IDVPTTAQIN
-519 ELIPSAPQN
+519 ELIPPVPQN

-535 PLVAQPTQTQAAS
+535 P
-548 QAQPSA
+548 
-554 TQVTTQAN
+554 
-562 PAPTQPSVPTQP
+562 SVPTQP
-574 VNQPTTPAQTTT
+574 AEQPAMLAQTTT
-586 PIQTALELA
+586 PIQTAQELA

-657 ARMME
+657 ARMMK

-712 NVSN
+712 NVNN

>member
-199 APSEAPAPAMEPTPN
+199 APSEAPAPAMEPTPI

-226 SVAPEAPA
+226 PVTPEAPA
-234 QPVAPEAPATPTA
+234 QPVAPEAPATPVA
-247 PATPAQPAT
+247 PATPAQPTT
-256 PSAPTAPAQP
+256 PSTPTAPAQP
-266 APATPEAP
+266 APVALEAP
-274 ATPTAPVQNPAG
+274 AAPTAPVQNPAG

-310 VQPVAGANIPVQGTA
+310 VQPVAGANIPAQGAA

-360 PAIPVASAPQAIPQ
+360 PAIPVASAPQTIPQ

-400 GVAPQTA
+400 GVAPQAA

-442 TQAPRPAQPRTTGGE
+442 TQAPRPAQPHTTGGE

-496 KSASDTATKHDAT
+496 KSASDAATKHDAT

-535 PLVAQPTQTQAAS
+535 P
-548 QAQPSA
+548 
-554 TQVTTQAN
+554 
-562 PAPTQPSVPTQP
+562 SVPTQP
-574 VNQPTTPAQTTT
+574 AEQPAMFAQTTA
-586 PIQTALELA
+586 PIQTAQELA

-697 SVAKAEFSSPNISSP
+697 SVAKAEFLSPNISSP

>member
-34 GEEALGLAV
+34 GEEALGLTV

-199 APSEAPAPAMEPTPN
+199 APSEAPAPAMEPTPI

-226 SVAPEAPA
+226 PVAPEAPA
-234 QPVAPEAPATPTA
+234 QPVAPEAPAAPVA

-256 PSAPTAPAQP
+256 PSTPTAPAQP
-266 APATPEAP
+266 APVAPEAP
-274 ATPTAPVQNPAG
+274 AAPTAPVQNPAG

-310 VQPVAGANIPVQGTA
+310 VQPAAGANTPVQGAA

-351 PQAPAASGT
+351 PQAPAASET
-360 PAIPVASAPQAIPQ
+360 PAVPVASAPQTIPQ

-383 MPGAVPRVTTP
+383 MPGAVPRAVTP
-394 QAVMPQ
+394 QAVTPQ
-400 GVAPQTA
+400 GAVPQTA

-422 QQAQMQAQMQAA
+422 QQAQMQTQMQ
-434 QTAQMSQA
+434 TARTTQMSQA
-442 TQAPRPAQPRTTGGE
+442 AQAPRPAQPRTTGGE

-481 LLGEEGPAKPGTVTT
+481 LLGEEDPAKPGAVTT
-496 KSASDTATKHDAT
+496 KSASDAATKHDTT
-509 INVPTTAQIN
+509 IDVPTTAQIN
-519 ELIPSAPQN
+519 ELIPPVPQN

-535 PLVAQPTQTQAAS
+535 P
-548 QAQPSA
+548 
-554 TQVTTQAN
+554 
-562 PAPTQPSVPTQP
+562 SVPTQP
-574 VNQPTTPAQTTT
+574 AEQPAMLAQTTT
-586 PIQTALELA
+586 PIQTAQELA

-657 ARMME
+657 ARMMK

-712 NVSN
+712 NVNN

>member
-136 NATATTAGKAAAEIT
+136 NATATSAGKAAAEIT

-199 APSEAPAPAMEPTPN
+199 APSEAPAPAMEPTPI

-234 QPVAPEAPATPTA
+234 QPVAPEAPATPVA

-266 APATPEAP
+266 APVTPEAP
-274 ATPTAPVQNPAG
+274 AAPTAPVQNPAG

-310 VQPVAGANIPVQGTA
+310 VQPAAGANTPVQGAA

-351 PQAPAASGT
+351 PQAPVASET
-360 PAIPVASAPQAIPQ
+360 PAVPVASAPQTIPQ

-383 MPGAVPRVTTP
+383 MPGAVPRAVTP
-394 QAVMPQ
+394 QAVTPQ
-400 GVAPQTA
+400 GAVPQTA

-422 QQAQMQAQMQAA
+422 QQAQMQTQMQ
-434 QTAQMSQA
+434 TARTTQMSQA
-442 TQAPRPAQPRTTGGE
+442 AQAPRPAQPRTTGGE

-481 LLGEEGPAKPGTVTT
+481 LLGEEDPAKPGAVTT
-496 KSASDTATKHDAT
+496 KSASDAATKHDTT
-509 INVPTTAQIN
+509 IDVPTTAQIN
-519 ELIPSAPQN
+519 ELIPPVPQN

-535 PLVAQPTQTQAAS
+535 P
-548 QAQPSA
+548 
-554 TQVTTQAN
+554 
-562 PAPTQPSVPTQP
+562 SVPTQP
-574 VNQPTTPAQTTT
+574 AEQPAMLAQTTA
-586 PIQTALELA
+586 PIQTAQELA

-657 ARMME
+657 ARMMK

-697 SVAKAEFSSPNISSP
+697 SVTKAEFSSPNISSP

>member
-199 APSEAPAPAMEPTPN
+199 APSEAPAPAMEPTPI

-226 SVAPEAPA
+226 PVAPEAPA
-234 QPVAPEAPATPTA
+234 QPVAPEAPAAPVA

-256 PSAPTAPAQP
+256 PSTPTAPAQP
-266 APATPEAP
+266 APVAPEAP
-274 ATPTAPVQNPAG
+274 AAPTAPVQSPAG

-310 VQPVAGANIPVQGTA
+310 VQPAAGANTPVQGAA

-351 PQAPAASGT
+351 PQAPAASET
-360 PAIPVASAPQAIPQ
+360 PAVPVASAPQTIPQ

-383 MPGAVPRVTTP
+383 MPGAVPRAVTP
-394 QAVMPQ
+394 QAVTPQ
-400 GVAPQTA
+400 GAVPQTA

-422 QQAQMQAQMQAA
+422 QQAQMQTQMQ
-434 QTAQMSQA
+434 TARTTQMSQA
-442 TQAPRPAQPRTTGGE
+442 AQAPRPAQPRTTGGE

-481 LLGEEGPAKPGTVTT
+481 LLGEEDPAKPGAVTT
-496 KSASDTATKHDAT
+496 KSASDAATKHDTT
-509 INVPTTAQIN
+509 IDVPTTAQIN
-519 ELIPSAPQN
+519 ELIPPVPQN

-535 PLVAQPTQTQAAS
+535 P
-548 QAQPSA
+548 
-554 TQVTTQAN
+554 
-562 PAPTQPSVPTQP
+562 SVPTQP
-574 VNQPTTPAQTTT
+574 AEQPAMLAQTTT
-586 PIQTALELA
+586 PIQTAQELA

-657 ARMME
+657 ARMMK

>member
-199 APSEAPAPAMEPTPN
+199 APSEAPAPAMEPTPI

-226 SVAPEAPA
+226 PVAPEAPA
-234 QPVAPEAPATPTA
+234 QPIAPEAPAAPVA

-266 APATPEAP
+266 APVAPEAP
-274 ATPTAPVQNPAG
+274 AAPTAPVQNPAG

-310 VQPVAGANIPVQGTA
+310 VQPVAGANTPVQGAA

-351 PQAPAASGT
+351 PQAPAASET
-360 PAIPVASAPQAIPQ
+360 PAVPVASAPQTISQ

-383 MPGAVPRVTTP
+383 MPGAVPRAVTP
-394 QAVMPQ
+394 QAVTPQ
-400 GVAPQTA
+400 DVVPQTA

-434 QTAQMSQA
+434 QTTQMSQA

-481 LLGEEGPAKPGTVTT
+481 LLGEEDPAKPGTVTT
-496 KSASDTATKHDAT
+496 KSASDAATKHDAT

-519 ELIPSAPQN
+519 ELIPPVPQN
-528 AQAAPAQ
+528 
-535 PLVAQPTQTQAAS
+535 TQA
-548 QAQPSA
+548 
-554 TQVTTQAN
+554 
-562 PAPTQPSVPTQP
+562 APTQPSAPTQP
-574 VNQPTTPAQTTT
+574 AEQPAMLAQTTA
-586 PIQTALELA
+586 PIQTAQELA
-595 AQGQAQMQAKI
+595 AQGRAQMQAKI

-657 ARMME
+657 ARMMK

>member
-199 APSEAPAPAMEPTPN
+199 APSEAPAPAMEPTPI

-226 SVAPEAPA
+226 PVAPEAPA
-234 QPVAPEAPATPTA
+234 QPVAPEAPAASVA
-247 PATPAQPAT
+247 PATPVQPAI

-266 APATPEAP
+266 APVAPEAP
-274 ATPTAPVQNPAG
+274 AAPTAPVQNPAG

-302 VSATQSAP
+302 VSATQPAP
-310 VQPVAGANIPVQGTA
+310 VQPAAGANIPVQGAA

-351 PQAPAASGT
+351 PQAPAASET
-360 PAIPVASAPQAIPQ
+360 PAVPVASAPQTIPQ

-383 MPGAVPRVTTP
+383 MPGAVPRAVTP
-394 QAVMPQ
+394 QAVTPQ
-400 GVAPQTA
+400 GAVPQTA

-422 QQAQMQAQMQAA
+422 QQAQMQTQMQTARTT
-434 QTAQMSQA
+434 QTSQA
-442 TQAPRPAQPRTTGGE
+442 AQAPRPAQPRTAGGE

-481 LLGEEGPAKPGTVTT
+481 LLGEEDPAEPGTVTT
-496 KSASDTATKHDAT
+496 KSASDAAAKHDTT
-509 INVPTTAQIN
+509 IDVPTTAQIN
-519 ELIPSAPQN
+519 ELIPPVPQN
-528 AQAAPAQ
+528 
-535 PLVAQPTQTQAAS
+535 TQA
-548 QAQPSA
+548 
-554 TQVTTQAN
+554 
-562 PAPTQPSVPTQP
+562 APTQPSVPTQP
-574 VNQPTTPAQTTT
+574 AEQPAMLAQATT
-586 PIQTALELA
+586 PIQTAQELA

-657 ARMME
+657 ARMMK

>member
-34 GEEALGLAV
+34 GEEALSLAV

-166 ATTVVAPQDSSIPAP
+166 TTTVVAPQDSSIPAP

-199 APSEAPAPAMEPTPN
+199 APSEAPAPAMEPTPI

-226 SVAPEAPA
+226 PVAPEAPA
-234 QPVAPEAPATPTA
+234 QPVAPEAPAAPVA
-247 PATPAQPAT
+247 PATPAQPTT
-256 PSAPTAPAQP
+256 PSAPTSPAQP
-266 APATPEAP
+266 APVAPEAP
-274 ATPTAPVQNPAG
+274 AAPTAPVQNPAG

-310 VQPVAGANIPVQGTA
+310 VQPAAGANIPVQGAA

-351 PQAPAASGT
+351 PQAPAASET
-360 PAIPVASAPQAIPQ
+360 PAVPVASAPQTISQ

-383 MPGAVPRVTTP
+383 MPGAVPRAVTP
-394 QAVMPQ
+394 QAVIPQ
-400 GVAPQTA
+400 GV
-407 IPAMTPQQLALLRAQ
+407 
-422 QQAQMQAQMQAA
+422 
-434 QTAQMSQA
+434 
-442 TQAPRPAQPRTTGGE
+442 APRPAQPRTAGGE

-481 LLGEEGPAKPGTVTT
+481 LLGEEDPAKPGTVTT
-496 KSASDTATKHDAT
+496 KSTLDAATKHDAT

-519 ELIPSAPQN
+519 ELIPSVPQN

-535 PLVAQPTQTQAAS
+535 PSATQTQVA
-548 QAQPSA
+548 
-554 TQVTTQAN
+554 TQAN

-574 VNQPTTPAQTTT
+574 AEQPAMLAQTTT
-586 PIQTALELA
+586 PIQTAQELA

-606 QIDPNAKISDMAS
+606 RIDPNAKISDMAS

-657 ARMME
+657 ARMMK

>member
-199 APSEAPAPAMEPTPN
+199 APSEAPAPAMEPTPI

-226 SVAPEAPA
+226 PVTPEAPA
-234 QPVAPEAPATPTA
+234 QPVAPEAPAAPVA
-247 PATPAQPAT
+247 PATPAQPTT

-266 APATPEAP
+266 APVAPEAP
-274 ATPTAPVQNPAG
+274 AAPTAPVQNPAG

-310 VQPVAGANIPVQGTA
+310 VQPVAGANTPVQGAA

-351 PQAPAASGT
+351 PQAPAAPGT
-360 PAIPVASAPQAIPQ
+360 PAVPVASAPQTIPQ

-383 MPGAVPRVTTP
+383 MPGAVPRAVAP
-394 QAVMPQ
+394 QAVTPQ

-407 IPAMTPQQLALLRAQ
+407 MPVMTPQQLALLRAQ

-434 QTAQMSQA
+434 QTTQTSQT
-442 TQAPRPAQPRTTGGE
+442 TQAPRPAQPRTAGGE

-481 LLGEEGPAKPGTVTT
+481 LLGEEDPAKPGTVTT
-496 KSASDTATKHDAT
+496 KSASDAATKHDST

-519 ELIPSAPQN
+519 ELIPPVPQN
-528 AQAAPAQ
+528 AQA
-535 PLVAQPTQTQAAS
+535 T
-548 QAQPSA
+548 
-554 TQVTTQAN
+554 
-562 PAPTQPSVPTQP
+562 PTQPSVPTQP
-574 VNQPTTPAQTTT
+574 AEQPAMLAQTTT
-586 PIQTALELA
+586 PIQTAQELA
-595 AQGQAQMQAKI
+595 AQGRAQMQAKI

-657 ARMME
+657 ARMMK

>member
-199 APSEAPAPAMEPTPN
+199 APSEAPAPAMEPTPI

-226 SVAPEAPA
+226 PVAPEAPA
-234 QPVAPEAPATPTA
+234 QPVAPEAPAA
-247 PATPAQPAT
+247 PVAPVTPAQPAT

-266 APATPEAP
+266 APVTPEAP
-274 ATPTAPVQNPAG
+274 AAPTAPVQSPAG

-302 VSATQSAP
+302 VSATQPAP
-310 VQPVAGANIPVQGTA
+310 VQPAAGANIPAQSAA

-351 PQAPAASGT
+351 PQAPAASET
-360 PAIPVASAPQAIPQ
+360 PAVPVASAPQTIPQ

-383 MPGAVPRVTTP
+383 MPGAVPRAVTP
-394 QAVMPQ
+394 QAVTPQ
-400 GVAPQTA
+400 GAVPQTA

-422 QQAQMQAQMQAA
+422 QQAQMQTQMQ
-434 QTAQMSQA
+434 TARTTQMSQA
-442 TQAPRPAQPRTTGGE
+442 AQAPRPAQPRTTGGE

-481 LLGEEGPAKPGTVTT
+481 LLGEEDPAKPGAVTT
-496 KSASDTATKHDAT
+496 KSASDAATKHDAT

-535 PLVAQPTQTQAAS
+535 PS
-548 QAQPSA
+548 
-554 TQVTTQAN
+554 
-562 PAPTQPSVPTQP
+562 APTQPAEQP
-574 VNQPTTPAQTTT
+574 AMLARATT
-586 PIQTALELA
+586 PIQTAQELA

-657 ARMME
+657 ARMMK

-712 NVSN
+712 NVNN

>member
-199 APSEAPAPAMEPTPN
+199 APSEAPAPAMEPTPI

-226 SVAPEAPA
+226 PVAPEAPA
-234 QPVAPEAPATPTA
+234 QPVAPEAPAAPVAPVTPT
-247 PATPAQPAT
+247 QPAT

-266 APATPEAP
+266 APVA
-274 ATPTAPVQNPAG
+274 PTAPVQNPAE

-310 VQPVAGANIPVQGTA
+310 VQPAAGANTPVQGAA

-360 PAIPVASAPQAIPQ
+360 PAVPIASAPQTIPQ

-383 MPGAVPRVTTP
+383 MPGAVPRAVTP
-394 QAVMPQ
+394 QAVTPQ
-400 GVAPQTA
+400 GAVPQTA

-422 QQAQMQAQMQAA
+422 QQAQMQAQMQ
-434 QTAQMSQA
+434 TARTTQMSQA
-442 TQAPRPAQPRTTGGE
+442 AQAPRPAQPRTTGGE

-481 LLGEEGPAKPGTVTT
+481 LLGEEDPAKPGAVTT
-496 KSASDTATKHDAT
+496 KSASDAATKHDTT
-509 INVPTTAQIN
+509 IDVPTTAQIN
-519 ELIPSAPQN
+519 ELIPPVPQN

-535 PLVAQPTQTQAAS
+535 P
-548 QAQPSA
+548 
-554 TQVTTQAN
+554 
-562 PAPTQPSVPTQP
+562 SVPTQP
-574 VNQPTTPAQTTT
+574 AEQPAMLAQTTT
-586 PIQTALELA
+586 PIQTAQELA

-606 QIDPNAKISDMAS
+606 KIDPNAKISDMAS
-619 IPAPDEGIIEPIR
+619 IPAPDEGIVEPIR

-657 ARMME
+657 ARMMK

-697 SVAKAEFSSPNISSP
+697 SVTKAEFSSPNISSP